1 MRCTILHECA
11 GRLRIHAQQR
21 RMTLLQADILE
32 AYLRRLPGVTSAAVY
47 DRTCDAVIC
56 YRGPREQVISAL
68 ARFSYEQAAE
78 LAPEHSSRTLNR
90 EYEEKLVLAVCRRAV
105 SRLFFPAPLR
115 TAMTAVRSV
124 RYIKEGLDC
133 LLRGRVQVPVLD
145 AAAVTVSMLRGDF
158 ETAGSIMFL
167 LGVGDTLNE
176 WTHKKSVADLAGTM
190 ALNVDKVWLET
201 EQGSVLVPVGDVKAG
216 DRITVRT
223 GGMIPLDGKVIS
235 GEAMVD
241 QASITGEPLAVRKNA
256 GGYVYAGTVV
266 EEGSCTILVD
276 KAAGG
281 GRYDRIVKMIEESEK
296 LKSKTEDQASHL
308 ADSLVPYSL
317 GATVLIWLITRSAA
331 RALAVLMVDFSC
343 ALKLSMPIA
352 VLSAMKEAGTYHLSV
367 KGGRF
372 LEAVSQADTIVFDKT
387 GTLTH
392 AAPVVAQVVTFG
404 GYPENDMLR
413 LAACLEEH
421 FPHSMAKA
429 VVTES
434 ARRGLRHEERH
445 SQVQYIVAHGIS
457 SSVGDEKVVI
467 GSHHF
472 VFEDEGCVVPED
484 ELDKFDAIP
493 GEFSNLY
500 LAISGVLAAVICV
513 KDPLREE
520 APAVIAGLRKL
531 GITKLVMM
539 TGDNEKTARAV
550 AQAVGVDEYRAEVLP
565 EDKAAFVRSEHALGR
580 KVIMLGDGV
589 NDSPALSEAD
599 VGIAISDGAAIARE
613 VADITVA
620 ADDLNALLTLKELS
634 DALMRRIHGNYR
646 AIIGF
651 NFMLICLG
659 VAGVL
664 PLAASALLHNTS
676 TLLISLHS
684 MTDLLPRQEALP
696 QQPVEQ

>member
-21 RMTLLQADILE
+21 RMTLLQADILD

-343 ALKLSMPIA
+343 TLKLSMPIA
-352 VLSAMKEAGTYHLSV
+352 VLSAMREAGTYHLSV

-429 VVTES
+429 VVAEA

-634 DALMRRIHGNYR
+634 DALMRRIHSNYR
-646 AIIGF
+646 TIIGF